1 MIEQQ
6 WEIQNPDADCYNR
19 QFWKIAD
26 YNLSTNKLAFIHFNY
41 PFINMFIPS
50 MLKSIEYMVARTRRK
65 IPPGLDTYIG
75 PDSFI
80 GSISTHFNQ
89 IEHNCESCI
98 EWYSRFLDLHF
109 IFQQG
114 QKLWKKVSQIK

>member
-6 WEIQNPDADCYNR
+6 WEIQNPDADRYNR

-50 MLKSIEYMVARTRRK
+50 TVCWRVSNTWLHGRDEKYHLVWIRISVRILLSGPLARISIK
-65 IPPGLDTYIG
+65 
-75 PDSFI
+75 
-80 GSISTHFNQ
+80 
-89 IEHNCESCI
+89 
-98 EWYSRFLDLHF
+98 
-109 IFQQG
+109 
-114 QKLWKKVSQIK
+114 